1 MDTPLYPSSHQAC
14 VGSSFV
20 VAAAAA
26 AAATHTTGAAS
37 KSEGGG
43 GYSYI
48 SYLLSYTSNTHHN
61 HQILDPLASNL
72 DLVTSNVTW
81 LQLYFSY

>member
-1 MDTPLYPSSHQAC
+1 MFLGVRSVDWKKMDTPLYPSSHQAC

-26 AAATHTTGAAS
+26 AATHTTGAAS

-43 GYSYI
+43 GVFIYFLSTFLYI
-48 SYLLSYTSNTHHN
+48 KHSS
-61 HQILDPLASNL
+61 
-72 DLVTSNVTW
+72 
-81 LQLYFSY
+81 

>member
-1 MDTPLYPSSHQAC
+1 MFLGVRSVDWKKMDTPLYPSSHQAC

-43 GYSYI
+43 GIHIFPIYFLIHQTLIITIKSWTH
-48 SYLLSYTSNTHHN
+48 LL
-61 HQILDPLASNL
+61 PM
-72 DLVTSNVTW
+72 
-81 LQLYFSY
+81 